1 MQIQRQPISQK
12 KRSRLKTILILGTLF
27 AIILVLSKQYIDK
40 VNSNMSEKQLIPR
53 AVLFGN
59 PDRVGIKI
67 SPDGNNTTYIAPL
80 NGVLNI
86 FLAKENKL
94 DQAKTIT
101 NDTHRGIREY
111 AWSYDNKHV
120 IYSQDKDGDENDH
133 LFSINIDSG
142 EIVELTPF
150 KGAKAGINTLS
161 KYFPDYALV
170 MLNDRRKDLFDL
182 YLLNLKNNK
191 IHLIYQNDQYAEIDI
206 DENFQMRFATMSMPD
221 GSARVDIFQKQERSI
236 SELIKLIES
245 NATDSEVESFIS
257 EIQEVNAS
265 EFMMISP
272 EDLYT
277 TSIVGFT
284 NDYDRVYML
293 DSRNRDKAGLFELDI
308 KTKAQKLVFESDKA
322 DVQGIIQNPDTKAI
336 EAVAINY
343 TRDEWKF
350 FNSNVEKVFDEILKK
365 FGHDGEV
372 QITSRS
378 LDDKTWTA
386 AVTSDTAPPQYYK
399 VNTETS
405 KVEFLFSGDT
415 KLDKYELV
423 KMHPIVIK
431 ARDGMEL
438 VSYLTVPK
446 DVKVVIDSEKGYNV
460 KTDKTVPLVMY
471 VHGGPTARDDWGLD
485 KTHQW
490 LADRGY
496 AVLSVNYRGSTGFG
510 KNFINAGNGE
520 WSRKMHDDIIDAA
533 NWAVANGVTSQDKIG
548 IMGGSYGG
556 YEALVGV
563 TFTPDFFRCAVDIVG
578 PSNLVTLLESVPPY
592 WKPFI
597 ESLNRKTGGNVT
609 TEEGKKELLDR
620 SPITFVDKISK
631 PLLIGQGANDP
642 RVKQAESDQIVKSM
656 QEKGIPVIYALYPDE
671 GHGFARPENRM
682 SFFVLTEYFLH
693 ENLGGYVEKF
703 NDDFKGTS
711 LKVEAGAELLPNDVK
726 TSIQK

>member
-1 MQIQRQPISQK
+1 
-12 KRSRLKTILILGTLF
+12 
-27 AIILVLSKQYIDK
+27 
-40 VNSNMSEKQLIPR
+40 MSEKQLIPR

-59 PDRVGIKI
+59 PDRVGVKI
-67 SPDGNNTTYIAPL
+67 SPDGKNTTYIAPF

-86 FLAKENKL
+86 FLAKSNDL
-94 DQAKTIT
+94 NQANAIT
-101 NDTHRGIREY
+101 QDTHRGIRQY
-111 AWSYDNKHV
+111 SWSYNNKHI
-120 IYSQDKDGDENDH
+120 IYSQDKDGDENNH
-133 LFSINIDSG
+133 LFSIDIDSG

-150 KGAKAGINTLS
+150 QGAKATINTLS
-161 KYFPDYALV
+161 KYFPDYAVV

-191 IHLIYQNDQYAEIDI
+191 IHLIYQNDQYAEIDV

-221 GSARVDIFQKQERSI
+221 GSAKVDIFQKQEKSI

-245 NATDSEVESFIS
+245 NSNDAEIESFIK
-257 EIQEVNAS
+257 EIQETKTS

-284 NDYDRVYML
+284 KNHDKVYML
-293 DSRNRDKAGLFELDI
+293 DSRNRDKAGLFELDV
-308 KTKAQKLVFESDKA
+308 KTKAQKLVFENNRA
-322 DVQGIIQNPDTKAI
+322 DVQGIIQNPETKEI
-336 EAVAINY
+336 EAVGINY

-350 FNSNVEKVFDEILKK
+350 FDNKVERIFKEVLKN
-365 FGHDGEV
+365 FGHDGEF

-378 LDDKTWTA
+378 LDDKTWTV
-386 AVTSDTAPPQYYK
+386 AVTSDVSPPQYYK
-399 VNTETS
+399 VNTENS
-405 KVEFLFSGDT
+405 EIQFLFSGDT
-415 KLDKYELV
+415 KLDKYDLA
-423 KMHPIVIK
+423 KMHPVVIK

-438 VSYLTVPK
+438 VSYLTLPK
-446 DVKVVIDSEKGYNV
+446 DVKIISDSVNTI
-460 KTDKTVPLVMY
+460 KTDKKVPLVMY
-471 VHGGPTARDDWGLD
+471 VHGGPTARDEWGLD

-533 NWAVANGVTSQDKIG
+533 NWAVASGITSQDKIG

-578 PSNLVTLLESVPPY
+578 PSNLVTLLESIPPY

-609 TEEGKKELLDR
+609 TDEGRKELLDR
-620 SPITFVDKISK
+620 SPITFVDKISR

-642 RVKQAESDQIVKSM
+642 RVKQAESDQIVKAM
-656 QEKGIPVIYALYPDE
+656 QNKKIPVIYALYPDE

-711 LKVEAGAELLPNDVK
+711 LKVEAGAEFLQNEVRRSLK
-726 TSIQK
+726 GAR

>member
-12 KRSRLKTILILGTLF
+12 KRNRLRSILILGTLF
-27 AIILVLSKQYIDK
+27 AIILVLSKQYIEK
-40 VNSNMSEKQLIPR
+40 TNSNMSEKQLIPR

-59 PDRVGIKI
+59 PDRVGVKI
-67 SPDGNNTTYIAPL
+67 SPDGKNTTYIAPF

-86 FLAKENKL
+86 FLAKSNDL
-94 DQAKTIT
+94 NQANAIT
-101 NDTHRGIREY
+101 QDTHRGIRQY
-111 AWSYDNKHV
+111 SWSYNNKHI
-120 IYSQDKDGDENDH
+120 IYSQDKDGDENNH
-133 LFSINIDSG
+133 LFSIDIDSG

-150 KGAKAGINTLS
+150 QGAKATINTLS
-161 KYFPDYALV
+161 KYFPDYAVV

-191 IHLIYQNDQYAEIDI
+191 IHLIYQNDQYAEIDV

-221 GSARVDIFQKQERSI
+221 GSAKVDIFQKQEKSI

-245 NATDSEVESFIS
+245 SSNDAEIESFIK
-257 EIQEVNAS
+257 EIQEAKTS

-284 NDYDRVYML
+284 KNHDKVYML
-293 DSRNRDKAGLFELDI
+293 DSRNRDKAGLFELDV

-365 FGHDGEV
+365 LGHDGEL

-378 LDDKTWTA
+378 LDDKTWTV

-405 KVEFLFSGDT
+405 QVEFLFSGDT
-415 KLDKYELV
+415 KLDKYDLA
-423 KMHPIVIK
+423 KMRPVVIK
-431 ARDGMEL
+431 ARDGLEL
-438 VSYLTVPK
+438 VSYLTLPK
-446 DVKVVIDSEKGYNV
+446 NVKIISDSVNTI
-460 KTDKTVPLVMY
+460 KTDKQVPLVMY
-471 VHGGPTARDDWGLD
+471 VHGGPTARDEWGFD

-533 NWAVANGVTSQDKIG
+533 NWAVASGITSQDKIG

-556 YEALVGV
+556 YEALAGV

-578 PSNLVTLLESVPPY
+578 PSNLVTLLESIPPY

-609 TEEGKKELLDR
+609 TDEGRKELLDR
-620 SPITFVDKISK
+620 SPITFVDKISR

-642 RVKQAESDQIVKSM
+642 RVKQAESDQIVKAM
-656 QEKGIPVIYALYPDE
+656 QNKKIPVIYALYPDE

-711 LKVEAGAELLPNDVK
+711 LKVEAGAEFLQNEVRRSLK
-726 TSIQK
+726 GAR